1 MSNETQNFYAQLNT
15 PVLSLYG
22 LTETA
27 GGTTFHE
34 FPCSKLDRAGAPM
47 PGIKIRIFN
56 PDETGEGEICVRGR
70 NVFMGYLN
78 EEKLTWD
85 VFDAEGYF
93 HTGDKGL
100 IDEQGFLKIT
110 GRIKEIVITS
120 GGENVDPAPIELA
133 IRSICPLISNAVVVG
148 DHRKFVSLL
157 LTLKVKKDSYGQNTD
172 KLTPEV
178 KKFLKKT
185 LKERELKTV
194 EDAQRNP
201 AVRRFIEECVTKA
214 NR

>member
-1 MSNETQNFYAQLNT
+1 MSNETQNFYTQLNT

-34 FPCSKLDRAGAPM
+34 FPCSRLDRAGGPM

-78 EEKLTWD
+78 QEKQTWD

-93 HTGDKGL
+93 HTGDKGF
-100 IDEQGFLKIT
+100 IDE
-110 GRIKEIVITS
+110 
-120 GGENVDPAPIELA
+120 
-133 IRSICPLISNAVVVG
+133 
-148 DHRKFVSLL
+148 
-157 LTLKVKKDSYGQNTD
+157 
-172 KLTPEV
+172 
-178 KKFLKKT
+178 
-185 LKERELKTV
+185 
-194 EDAQRNP
+194 
-201 AVRRFIEECVTKA
+201 
-214 NR
+214 